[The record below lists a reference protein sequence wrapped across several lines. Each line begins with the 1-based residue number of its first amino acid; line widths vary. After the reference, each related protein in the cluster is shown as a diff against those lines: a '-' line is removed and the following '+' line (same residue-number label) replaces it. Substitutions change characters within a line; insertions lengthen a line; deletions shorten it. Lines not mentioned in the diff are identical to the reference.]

1 MEHRRIQM
9 KLFKKGDRVR
19 HGITKEIGTIIEL
32 RNGSAVVKF
41 DNQMEAYLTTIIML
55 EKSE

>member
-1 MEHRRIQM
+1 M

-19 HGITKEIGTIIEL
+19 HVITKEIGTIIEF